1 MKTGKSIDF
10 LKPRLLNIILT
21 LVVLC
26 LPILREQYNNG
37 EYVTYYRPIVV
48 VIDYFR
54 NFQQP
59 HLLLVM
65 ALFILIVYFIVSL
78 AIVGITKYILP
89 IIKKLRV
96 EKME

>member
-1 MKTGKSIDF
+1 MKIDKYFDF
-10 LKPRLLNIILT
+10 LKPRFLNLILT

-48 VIDYFR
+48 MIDYFR

-65 ALFILIVYFIVSL
+65 AVFIFIDYFVVSL
-78 AIVGITKYILP
+78 AIFGVSEFIFPLLKSRGFK
-89 IIKKLRV
+89 
-96 EKME
+96 